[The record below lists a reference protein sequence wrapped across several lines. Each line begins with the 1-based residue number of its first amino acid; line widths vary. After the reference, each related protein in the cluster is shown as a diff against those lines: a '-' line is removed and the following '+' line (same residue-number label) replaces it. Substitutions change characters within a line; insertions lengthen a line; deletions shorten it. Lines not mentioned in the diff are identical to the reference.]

1 MAVKVDGLTKIYGEQ
16 RAVDAITFAAEP
28 GEVVG
33 FLGPNGAGKSTTM
46 KMLTGYVPP
55 TDGKATVCDFDIVTQ
70 SMEVRHKVGYLPENN
85 PLYLDLYVRE
95 YLQFVAGIYG
105 LKNGV
110 RDRIETMIE
119 QTGLTRESKKKVGQ
133 LSKGYRQRVG
143 LAQALLHDPEVLILD
158 EPTSGL
164 DPNQLSDIRSLIQ
177 QIGKEKTVILST
189 HIMQEVQAICDRV
202 IIINQ
207 GQLVADDTVNNL
219 TSQLEGHGVI
229 DVEFKQAMD
238 TKQLAAI
245 PGVQEVQTLVGS
257 HYQLTVDARSD
268 IREKVFALA
277 VEQQNPILT
286 LQRSSRDLE
295 SVFRSLTQKQE
306 GEI

>member
-1 MAVKVDGLTKIYGEQ
+1 M
-16 RAVDAITFAAEP
+16 DAITFAAEP

-70 SMEVRHKVGYLPENN
+70 SMDVRHKVGYLPENN

-105 LKNGV
+105 LKKGV
-110 RDRIETMIE
+110 RDRIEAMIE
-119 QTGLTRESKKKVGQ
+119 QTGLTRESKKKIGQ

-177 QIGKEKTVILST
+177 EIGKEKTVILST

-202 IIINQ
+202 IIINR
-207 GQLVADDTVNNL
+207 GQLVADDTVDNL
-219 TSQLEGHGVI
+219 TSQLEGHGII
-229 DVEFKQAMD
+229 DVEFKQPVD
-238 TKQLAAI
+238 TQHLAAI
-245 PGVQEVQTLVGS
+245 PGVQEVQILVGA

-277 VEQQNPILT
+277 VEQNNPILT

-306 GEI
+306 GEA

>member
-1 MAVKVDGLTKIYGEQ
+1 M
-16 RAVDAITFAAEP
+16 DAITFAAEP

-105 LKNGV
+105 LKKGV
-110 RDRIETMIE
+110 RNRIEAMIE
-119 QTGLTRESKKKVGQ
+119 QTGLTRESKKKIGQ

-177 QIGKEKTVILST
+177 QIGREKTVILST

-202 IIINQ
+202 IIINS
-207 GQLVADDTVNNL
+207 GQLVADDTVDNL
-219 TSQLEGHGVI
+219 TSQLEGHGII
-229 DVEFKQAMD
+229 DVEFKQAMNPQ
-238 TKQLAAI
+238 QLASI
-245 PGVQEVQTLVGS
+245 PGVQEVQTLVG
-257 HYQLTVDARSD
+257 HQYQLTVDARSD

-277 VEQQNPILT
+277 VEQNNPILT

-306 GEI
+306 AEA